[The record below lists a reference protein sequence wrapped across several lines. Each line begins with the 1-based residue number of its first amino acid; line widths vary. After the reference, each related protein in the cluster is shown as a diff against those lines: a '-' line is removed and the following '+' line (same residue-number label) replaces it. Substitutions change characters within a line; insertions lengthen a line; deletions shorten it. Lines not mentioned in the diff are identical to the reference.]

1 MNLFNIFNKN
11 IKLDIALV
19 SMVYAFG
26 YYFQNKE
33 LVYSNCCRQLDRSSP
48 YINKL
53 PDALKGKAKNF
64 IRDFSSKQRS
74 SSSLKEEDFLKLM
87 EHKYVSSLAQPGEP
101 VGVLASQSVGEPATQ
116 MT

>member
-1 MNLFNIFNKN
+1 MYFCI
-11 IKLDIALV
+11 I
-19 SMVYAFG
+19 
-26 YYFQNKE
+26 YFQNKE
-33 LVYSNCCRQLDRSSP
+33 LVYSNCCRELDESSP

-53 PDALKGKAKNF
+53 PDALKGKAEKF
-64 IRDFSSKQRS
+64 IRDSSSKQRNS
-74 SSSLKEEDFLKLM
+74 GSMTHTNFLQLM

>member
-1 MNLFNIFNKN
+1 
-11 IKLDIALV
+11 
-19 SMVYAFG
+19 MVYVFVL
-26 YYFQNKE
+26 YFQNKE
-33 LVYSNCCRQLDRSSP
+33 LIYSNCCRQLDRSSP

-53 PDALKGKAKNF
+53 PDALKGKAENF
-64 IRDFSSKQRS
+64 IRDFSSKQRNS
-74 SSSLKEEDFLKLM
+74 SSMKEADFLQVM

>member
-1 MNLFNIFNKN
+1 VVY
-11 IKLDIALV
+11 V
-19 SMVYAFG
+19 SV

-53 PDALKGKAKNF
+53 PDALKGGAENF
-64 IRDFSSKQRS
+64 IRDFSSKQRNS
-74 SSSLKEEDFLKLM
+74 IPLKHADFLQLM

>member
-1 MNLFNIFNKN
+1 M
-11 IKLDIALV
+11 
-19 SMVYAFG
+19 
-26 YYFQNKE
+26 
-33 LVYSNCCRQLDRSSP
+33 VYSNCCRQLDRSSP

-53 PDALKGKAKNF
+53 PDALKGKAENF
-64 IRDFSSKQRS
+64 IRDFS
-74 SSSLKEEDFLKLM
+74 LKHTNSGSMKRADFLKLM